1 MQDYVDVDQADL
13 SAELVRR
20 LRHLEHFVPPE
31 QMGEI
36 WIFPPLE
43 EPEGTREFVLFTRM
57 SGDEERQVY
66 SARDRRDGP
75 EGSAPGTNGDG
86 AHAAAAAT
94 NGNGS
99 RGNGGAPTDENGDGA
114 PGGGAREELA
124 QAIVEHGRAPAG
136 RLPGLVESLLRRLG
150 DQRAPVHVAIE
161 GSRGAW
167 DDLVTRVN

>member
-13 SAELVRR
+13 SAELIRR
-20 LRHLEHFVPPE
+20 LRHLEYFVPPE

-57 SGDEERQVY
+57 SGDEERQVF
-66 SARDRRDGP
+66 SARERRGGP
-75 EGSAPGTNGDG
+75 EGSAPGAEGNGEH
-86 AHAAAAAT
+86 ALAAAE

-99 RGNGGAPTDENGDGA
+99 RLNGGPPPDGNGDRASEGSGSD
-114 PGGGAREELA
+114 ELA

-150 DQRAPVHVAIE
+150 DQRAPVHVSIE
-161 GSRGAW
+161 GSRRRW

>member
-57 SGDEERQVY
+57 SGDEEREVY
-66 SARDRRDGP
+66 SARERRDGP
-75 EGSAPGTNGDG
+75 EGSGRGRNGNGD
-86 AHAAAAAT
+86 HAAAAAT

-99 RGNGGAPTDENGDGA
+99 RVNGGTPTDGNGVGASRGSG
-114 PGGGAREELA
+114 REGLA

-161 GSRGAW
+161 GSRRRW